1 VVFIWFNLV
10 KPEEAIRETNSVM
23 QQNWLTFMGQI
34 GQNRKKPVFVVV
46 CLPSSYLDKFFHDF
60 GIFFQT
66 LMNI

>member
-23 QQNWLTFMGQI
+23 QQNWLIFTGQI
-34 GQNRKKPVFVVV
+34 RQNGKKPVFVAVR
-46 CLPSSYLDKFFHDF
+46 LPSSYLDNFFHDF
-60 GIFFQT
+60 GIFLQT